1 MIPEL
6 TFKIGCADDTVYLFV
21 VNHPQFRSTVE
32 IFRFVEE
39 DYSLTHLKT
48 VQHELLHNVNDIV
61 ALGPESF
68 YATNDHYFT
77 QHLLRS
83 LETLFCLAWC
93 NVVYYSPTEV
103 KEVASG
109 FYMANGI
116 NISPD
121 KKYVYVSDVLDS
133 AVHVMEMN
141 QNYTLTPI
149 KAIHLGTLI
158 DNIEVDPETGDLWGG
173 CHPNGW
179 KFFNYNPEDLPGSE
193 VIQIKNIHSEEPIVT
208 QVYADNGSVIQGS
221 SVATVYKGK
230 LLIGTVFHKA
240 LYCDLEQLIKIVND
254 IVALGPESFYATND
268 HYFTQHLLRS
278 LETLF
283 CLAWCNVVYYS
294 PTEVKEVA
302 SGFYMAN
309 GINISPDKK
318 YVYVSDV
325 LDSAVHVMEM
335 NQNYT
340 LTPIKAIHLGTLIDN
355 IEVDPETGDLW
366 GGCHPNGWKFFNYNP
381 EDLPG
386 SEVIQI
392 KNIHSEE
399 PIVTQVYAD
408 NGSVIQ
414 GSSVA
419 TVYKGKLLIGTVFH
433 KALYCDLE
441 QLIKM

>member
-1 MIPEL
+1 MGKIIVVTTVIGIVLAILGERIIHLRKRVWASREIKQNHLPNCHLIKGIDYGSEDITILPSGLAFISSGLKYPQTPSFAPDSPGKIFILDLEDQKPRPTEL
-6 TFKIGCADDTVYLFV
+6 RISRGFDVDSFNPHGISTYIDKEDDTVYLFV

-208 QVYADNGSVIQGS
+208 QVYADNGNVIQGS

-240 LYCDLEQLIKIVND
+240 LYCALEQ
-254 IVALGPESFYATND
+254 S
-268 HYFTQHLLRS
+268 
-278 LETLF
+278 
-283 CLAWCNVVYYS
+283 
-294 PTEVKEVA
+294 
-302 SGFYMAN
+302 
-309 GINISPDKK
+309 
-318 YVYVSDV
+318 
-325 LDSAVHVMEM
+325 
-335 NQNYT
+335 
-340 LTPIKAIHLGTLIDN
+340 
-355 IEVDPETGDLW
+355 
-366 GGCHPNGWKFFNYNP
+366 
-381 EDLPG
+381 
-386 SEVIQI
+386 
-392 KNIHSEE
+392 
-399 PIVTQVYAD
+399 
-408 NGSVIQ
+408 
-414 GSSVA
+414 
-419 TVYKGKLLIGTVFH
+419 
-433 KALYCDLE
+433 
-441 QLIKM
+441 IKM